1 MVSNEVVLENS
12 VTSDFLNTTIFRN
25 SFRSKFLGN
34 RWELSFE
41 IYDFLLELG

>member
-1 MVSNEVVLENS
+1 MVSNEVVLES
-12 VTSDFLNTTIFRN
+12 LATSDFLNTTIFRN
-25 SFRSKFLGN
+25 SFQSKFLRN